1 MAIVYIEEDESI
13 FTGQYEKREGFGK
26 CYICCQLSAITFVTN
41 NKGQVTKE
49 SKECYSCKDEFE

>member
-13 FTGQYEKREGFGK
+13 FTGQYEQREGFGK
-26 CYICCQLSAITFVTN
+26 CYICSQLSAITFVTN
-41 NKGQVTKE
+41 NKGQAIEE